1 MMSDPTTR
9 FVKQYQNLTLA
20 QLKELNYQGQGQIQQ
35 GDQLWQAHL
44 TNQAHN
50 ITQQL
55 YVSHK
60 LWSMIELYK
69 DQTISVITDSFLIHE
84 RADITS
90 YVNDLLAK
98 NEQLSKPMGAQVKSA
113 IKKEI
118 ELYFNL

>member
-1 MMSDPTTR
+1 MSDPTTR

-55 YVSHK
+55 SAK
-60 LWSMIELYK
+60 QQS
-69 DQTISVITDSFLIHE
+69 QTL
-84 RADITS
+84 
-90 YVNDLLAK
+90 
-98 NEQLSKPMGAQVKSA
+98 P
-113 IKKEI
+113 
-118 ELYFNL
+118 